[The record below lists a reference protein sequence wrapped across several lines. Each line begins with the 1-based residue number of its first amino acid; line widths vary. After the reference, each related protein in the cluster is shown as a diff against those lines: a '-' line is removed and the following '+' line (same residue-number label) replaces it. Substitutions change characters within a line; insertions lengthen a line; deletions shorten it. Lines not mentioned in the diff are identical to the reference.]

1 MSSTQTNTNL
11 LTWSFS
17 NFNTLEDLVQAL
29 LADYHRKQVDLDNS
43 YWAIRTDFNHF
54 ALTPGKVKAIRS
66 LNKHYRQIRQRPL
79 ADVFA
84 KLAAADLWAFED
96 PSCE

>member
-1 MSSTQTNTNL
+1 MSSTQTNTNI

-29 LADYHRKQVDLDNS
+29 LADYHRNQVDLDRS
-43 YWAIRTDFNHF
+43 YQAIRADLHHF
-54 ALTPGKVKAIRS
+54 SLTPGKVKALRG
-66 LNKHYRQIRQRPL
+66 LNKHYRQIRQRLL